1 MRELSNMPIVSKIVK
16 IKVLFANTFRHIQ
29 AMMIFWIW
37 LVFQVITLKFVN
49 SLFHKLV
56 TMPPY

>member
-16 IKVLFANTFRHIQ
+16 IKVLFTNTFHHIQ

-37 LVFQVITLKFVN
+37 LVFQTITLKFVN